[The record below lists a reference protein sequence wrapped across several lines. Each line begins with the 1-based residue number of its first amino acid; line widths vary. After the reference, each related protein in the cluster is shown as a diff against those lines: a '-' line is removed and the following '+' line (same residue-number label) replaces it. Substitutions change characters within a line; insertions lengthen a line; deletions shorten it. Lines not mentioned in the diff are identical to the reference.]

1 LPNNNTPNTLAMEF
15 NWLTMN
21 GKSAPATTPLIIK
34 QGERVRLRFVNIG
47 MDHHPIHLH
56 GVQFHVTGTEGGRVP
71 ESAWYPGNTVI
82 VGVAQARDV
91 EFEAKYVGDWMLHC
105 HLPHHMMN
113 QMVSMVGPMMMSHGS
128 GSQTGK
134 GIQEGMGVVRQGHAL
149 SEDLGPGFGRGMGMT
164 TQEKNVSN
172 AIGASVPAQTGAL
185 YTCLM
190 HPEVKSDKEG
200 KCPKCGMTL
209 VKIQIS
215 GVELTEAEKKTVPG
229 YPQDMMMIMDD
240 DVAKPETYGL
250 AAGWTAS
257 MMGMMT
263 LVRVLPEDKYNEILA
278 RVNAGKTEKP
288 QSAHEHKHSG

>member
-1 LPNNNTPNTLAMEF
+1 
-15 NWLTMN
+15 
-21 GKSAPATTPLIIK
+21 
-34 QGERVRLRFVNIG
+34 
-47 MDHHPIHLH
+47 
-56 GVQFHVTGTEGGRVP
+56 
-71 ESAWYPGNTVI
+71 
-82 VGVAQARDV
+82 
-91 EFEAKYVGDWMLHC
+91 MLHC

-149 SEDLGPGFGRGMGMT
+149 REDLGPGFGRVMGMT

-172 AIGASVPAQTGAL
+172 VVGAPVPAQTGEI
-185 YTCLM
+185 YSCPM

-209 VKIQIS
+209 VKKQTS
-215 GVELTEAEKKTVPG
+215 GVALTEAEKKKVPG
-229 YPQDMMMIMDD
+229 YPQDMMMIVDD
-240 DVAKPETYGL
+240 DVARPETYGL

-263 LVRVLPEDKYNEILA
+263 LVRVLPEDKYNEIMA
-278 RVNAGKTEKP
+278 MIKEGKTEKP
-288 QSAHEHKHSG
+288 KSSHDHHKHGE